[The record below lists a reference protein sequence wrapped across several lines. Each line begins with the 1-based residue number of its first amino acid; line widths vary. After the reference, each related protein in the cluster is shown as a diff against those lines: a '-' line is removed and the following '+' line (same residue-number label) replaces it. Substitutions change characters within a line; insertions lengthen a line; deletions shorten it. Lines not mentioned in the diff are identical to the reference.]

1 MCYESVSVFNCF
13 GFSSGFKQFITMI
26 LPDNETII
34 NTEKVKHINQGS
46 RNDPVLPCLFIIY
59 LIDADH

>member
-34 NTEKVKHINQGS
+34 NTEKVKHIN
-46 RNDPVLPCLFIIY
+46 
-59 LIDADH
+59 